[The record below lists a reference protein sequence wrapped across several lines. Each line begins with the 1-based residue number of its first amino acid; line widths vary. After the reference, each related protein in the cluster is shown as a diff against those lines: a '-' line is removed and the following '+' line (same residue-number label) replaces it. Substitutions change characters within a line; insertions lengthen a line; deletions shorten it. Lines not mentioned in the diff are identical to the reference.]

1 MVRIAQVCPY
11 SLTPPGGVQA
21 QVLGLARSLRSLGH
35 EVRVLAPCDG
45 PPPDA
50 GVTPLG
56 KSVPLAANGSVAP
69 IAPDPACALRTMRA
83 LRDEEFDVVHIH
95 EPLVPGPSMTAALTA
110 DHTIGT
116 FHRAGTDRVYEILGR
131 VARPVANRLG
141 LRAAVSVDALETAR
155 SVLGGT
161 YELLFNGVEVERYA
175 KADLIETEGPTVL
188 FLGRHEERKGLGVL
202 LGAVDGDVLP
212 ADARVWIGGHG
223 PQTAELRAR
232 YAGNP
237 RLEWLGAISE
247 EEKAVRFRSADVYCT
262 PSLGGESFGLVLLEA
277 MASSTAVV
285 ASDIPGHRNVIV
297 TPGEQG
303 MLVPPGDSVALGQT
317 LARVLAD
324 APLRRRLV
332 DGGDARAQE
341 FSMDGLAERYLAL
354 YSTLR

>member
-1 MVRIAQVCPY
+1 MRIAQVCPY

-21 QVLGLARSLRSLGH
+21 QVLGLARSLRGLGH

-110 DHTIGT
+110 DRTVGT
-116 FHRAGTDRVYEILGR
+116 FHRAGTDRLYEVLGR
-131 VARPVANRLG
+131 LARPVANRLDI
-141 LRAAVSVDALETAR
+141 RAAVSVDAVDTAR
-155 SVLGGT
+155 SVLGGD
-161 YELLFNGVEVERYA
+161 YELLFNGVEVDRYA
-175 KADLIETEGPTVL
+175 KADVVDTDGPTVL

-202 LGAVDGDVLP
+202 LAAVDGDAVP
-212 ADARVWIGGHG
+212 GDVRVWIGGEG
-223 PQTAELRAR
+223 PQTAELKAR
-232 YAGNP
+232 HAGNH
-237 RLEWLGAISE
+237 RLEWLGALSE
-247 EEKAVRFRSADVYCT
+247 DEKAVRFRSADVYCT

-285 ASDIPGHRNVIV
+285 ASDIPGHRNVV
-297 TPGEQG
+297 ASPGEQA
-303 MLVPPGDSVALGQT
+303 MLGPPGDPAALAET
-317 LARVLAD
+317 LSLVLTD
-324 APLRRRLV
+324 AALRRRLV
-332 DGGDARAQE
+332 EGGDARAHE
-341 FSMDGLAERYLAL
+341 FSMDLLAERYLEL
-354 YSTLR
+354 YARVV